1 MNSIIEITPK
11 PLPVQMATVIQISL
25 LDYQLFDKTVKVMVH
40 LYDDSNTI
48 LNTVYVTVGEDVT
61 GTWGVDDT
69 VIENHVLQELGMT
82 RKPGTL

>member
-1 MNSIIEITPK
+1 
-11 PLPVQMATVIQISL
+11 
-25 LDYQLFDKTVKVMVH
+25 MVH